1 MLIKRSSFRTSSYSH
16 IKDVFKYVEKLSS
29 DHSLNFASTHEENK
43 TKLNLITILISLFLM
58 YQERH
63 NSFVYFEIVQINCSS
78 DSESDEGEW
87 DVPSPNEANN
97 LELATASREFQDQPL
112 ILISGPSVQNIRE
125 CSTAILNK
133 ERK

>member
-1 MLIKRSSFRTSSYSH
+1 
-16 IKDVFKYVEKLSS
+16 
-29 DHSLNFASTHEENK
+29 
-43 TKLNLITILISLFLM
+43 M

-87 DVPSPNEANN
+87 DITSPNQIEANN

-112 ILISGPSVQNIRE
+112 ILISGPSAQNIRE
-125 CSTAILNK
+125 CSTAMLNK